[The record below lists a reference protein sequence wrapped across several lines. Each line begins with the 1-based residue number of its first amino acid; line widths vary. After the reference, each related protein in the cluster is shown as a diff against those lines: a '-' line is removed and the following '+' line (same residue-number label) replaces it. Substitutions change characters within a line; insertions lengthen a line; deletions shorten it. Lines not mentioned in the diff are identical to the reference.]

1 MLEDLNG
8 NQHPNQVGQEAYSSL
23 PAFLGPFHKTLV
35 NGHPPFHAHDGYAQ
49 NKEGNCPAGNELNH
63 SGHGNTPY
71 PLLNL
76 QFLKRRST
84 RMVTAVE
91 QKVAT
96 TMGPIMSV
104 GEWEPWA
111 ALRAIMV
118 VGMTV
123 KLDEVTAIKVHWAL
137 EAVSLLG
144 FSSCR
149 WAMAFRPKGVQ
160 AFPKP
165 KKLALMLKRTARSEE
180 RRVGKEC
187 SA

>member
-1 MLEDLNG
+1 
-8 NQHPNQVGQEAYSSL
+8 
-23 PAFLGPFHKTLV
+23 
-35 NGHPPFHAHDGYAQ
+35 
-49 NKEGNCPAGNELNH
+49 
-63 SGHGNTPY
+63 
-71 PLLNL
+71 
-76 QFLKRRST
+76 
-84 RMVTAVE
+84 MVTAVE

-165 KKLALMLKRTARSEE
+165 KKLALMLKEQRPWRDGQVERPGKGGGLMDLQGGEPLDKTCIPSNTHNPDQKVSMPISWPQLYSLFTSLKNAFRYQVNLPLAWLNRS
-180 RRVGKEC
+180 
-187 SA
+187 AIIMPNQM